1 MNEWSRRT
9 KKMRLQRLALKNW
22 RSYQDASVTLEPV
35 SVLVGRNGAG
45 KSSLASAIEFAL
57 TGKTRWTEGQ
67 GLDALIRAG
76 AETAEIE
83 IDMDLPGGTF
93 RLVRSIP
100 HALSG
105 PKGKTLKEKQAAL
118 YEMIGV
124 PESVV
129 RAAFDGGRLVSDPAR
144 AGALLAQYF
153 GLEFDEMTLYSVIS
167 DFAKKL
173 GGDERVF
180 RPILEQLCRGRQ
192 GGMELFDALEREA
205 RTRRTETGR
214 LVQKYKAMVE
224 QGAPPGASVG
234 DVDEIRRELDAA
246 QKEYGEKVQARTR
259 AFMLAGELRSLL
271 GEREGLRAALGDT
284 VDRAAAEADLREAK
298 EALERIGGEIA
309 LTKERREQV
318 WRSCVDLESRER
330 TLRQTIEKLA
340 DAGGVCPI
348 APDVVRCPVE
358 RAQWDSVVESL
369 RAEAEDV
376 HGKRQAALREV
387 QEIDEALGR
396 LQAEAEAVRERQE
409 TAANVLRMIDRLDE
423 IERRIQEIGEVVVPE
438 DDTEALRERIQDLTR
453 RFEQAAAYRAQVE
466 AWTMN
471 HQMLD
476 QYDREYRTW
485 DLLVAALGPKGVRSE
500 ILAEKVGIV
509 QEHLNEWLGALTGG
523 AYGVEVHLTGGLE
536 IRVTAQGRTTPVYLL
551 SQSEQKRVGIVL
563 QAVLANLSGL
573 RWVLVDEAD
582 MLDPDNRAQLAS
594 LLIRLVQDGL
604 IDQAIVLAT
613 EGDVEPRDPGIVG
626 VGVYRI
632 ESGRINRL

>member
-1 MNEWSRRT
+1 
-9 KKMRLQRLALKNW
+9 MRLKRLTLKNW
-22 RSYQDASVTLEPV
+22 RVYQDASVTLEPV

-67 GLDALIRAG
+67 GLDALVRAG

-83 IDMDLPGGTF
+83 IDMDLPGGTV
-93 RLVRSIP
+93 RIVRSLP

-153 GLEFDEMTLYSVIS
+153 GLEFDEMTLYRVIS
-167 DFAKKL
+167 AFAEKL

-180 RPILEQLCRGRQ
+180 GPILEQLCRGRQ

-205 RTRRTETGR
+205 RMRRTETGR
-214 LVQKYKAMVE
+214 LVQKYKAMAE
-224 QGAPPGASVG
+224 QGAPAGASVG

-259 AFMLAGELRSLL
+259 ALMLAEELRSLL

-298 EALERIGGEIA
+298 EALERIGGETA
-309 LTKERREQV
+309 LMKERREQV

-358 RAQWDSVVESL
+358 REQWDSIVESL

-376 HGKRQAALREV
+376 HEKRQAAWREV

-438 DDTEALRERIQDLTR
+438 DDTEALRHRIQDLTR
-453 RFEQAAAYRAQVE
+453 RLEQAVAYRAQVV
-466 AWTMN
+466 N

-500 ILAEKVGIV
+500 ILAQKVGIL
-509 QEHLNEWLGALTGG
+509 QERMNEWLGALTGG
-523 AYGVEVHLTGGLE
+523 AYGVEVHLTDGME
-536 IRVTAQGRTTPVYLL
+536 IRVTAQGRTTPLYLL

-632 ESGRINRL
+632 ESGRISRL